1 MPQLSG
7 IGCKFQLDDPAGT
20 PRDLSADIF
29 DFSGDTTRGQWDITA
44 LQDTGMRRLLLLA
57 DCQMQ
62 ITGVINTAANRSHDV
77 FKTVPTD
84 VSTMTRSL
92 ILDLPPA
99 TTGAAEFTS
108 EMSLHSYSPRR
119 QQNGQMGFT
128 SALNNANGSAPAWG
142 TMA

>member
-7 IGCKFQLDDPAGT
+7 IGCKLQLDDAAGT
-20 PRDLSADIF
+20 PRDLSTDIF

-57 DCQMQ
+57 DCQFSV
-62 ITGVINTAANRSHDV
+62 TGVINTTANKTFDV
-77 FKTVPTD
+77 FKTVPSD
-84 VSTMTRSL
+84 VSTMLRSL

-99 TTGAAEFTS
+99 TTGAPRFTS
-108 EMSLHSYSPRR
+108 EMSVHSFSPRR

-128 SALNNANGSAPAWG
+128 CAMNNGDGAAPAWG
-142 TMA
+142 LVP

>member
-7 IGCKFQLDDPAGT
+7 IGCKFELDDAAGT

-57 DCQMQ
+57 DCQMTV
-62 ITGVINTAANRSHDV
+62 TGVINTDADKTHDV
-77 FKTVPTD
+77 FKTVPSD

-92 ILDLPPA
+92 ILALPPA
-99 TTGAAEFTS
+99 TSGAPEFTS
-108 EMSLHSYSPRR
+108 EMSVHTYSPRR

-128 SALNNANGSAPAWG
+128 SNMNNANGSAPAWG
-142 TMA
+142 TV